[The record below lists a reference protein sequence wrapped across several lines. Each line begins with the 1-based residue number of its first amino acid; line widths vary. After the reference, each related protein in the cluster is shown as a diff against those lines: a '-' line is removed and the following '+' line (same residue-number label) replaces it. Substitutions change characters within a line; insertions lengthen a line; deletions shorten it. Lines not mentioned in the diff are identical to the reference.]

1 MCANADEARAIKEC
15 AEETGKV
22 AMEAMHWQFHPAVH
36 VVKSLMQSGK
46 YGQLKRCEATLVL
59 PAGMFSEND
68 IRFHYDLG
76 GGSCM
81 DLGYVFSTLQYYVG
95 GDEKGEFEVVSAK
108 SRRNKKD
115 ERVDEAME
123 AEMVWKPKSGG
134 DEVKCRI
141 HCDLA
146 KPKIL
151 GIIPSTMGSPVLT
164 LEMERGTI
172 KFTKYDAFLCSSEKF
187 THASLA
193 TSVRITS
200 TTSTSKT
207 ETQV

>member
-15 AEETGKV
+15 AEETGKI

-36 VVKSLMQSGK
+36 VVKSLLQSGK
-46 YGQLKRCEATLVL
+46 YGRLKRCEATFVL
-59 PAGMFSEND
+59 PAGMFGEDD
-68 IRFHYDLG
+68 IRFRYDLG

-108 SRRNKKD
+108 PRGNMKD
-115 ERVDEAME
+115 ERVDEAMD

-134 DEVKCRI
+134 EDVKCRI

-146 KPKIL
+146 KAKIL
-151 GIIPSTMGSPVLT
+151 GVIPSTMGTPVLT

-172 KFTKYDAFLCSSEKF
+172 KFAKCDAFPYSSEK
-187 THASLA
+187 AC
-193 TSVRITS
+193 
-200 TTSTSKT
+200 
-207 ETQV
+207 